1 MSAKHKAMGTLL
13 ALALTPPLT
22 GCAPAFTD
30 YYYISLVE
38 VEGIEVGATGVADY
52 PASLFHDPM
61 PIKYRLERGSYALEF
76 ELDMS
81 AFQPTVWVG
90 GKTYEGD
97 DLRVVGV
104 ETHQCGSWSHLPY
117 RTQGKLDEFYW
128 SPITW
133 TEPPCL
139 PAPLSDAGPHAMVFS
154 VVGPGG
160 EVLGEERI
168 PFEVVRNGTVV
179 YWDAV

>member
-1 MSAKHKAMGTLL
+1 MSAKHKAMGALL

-38 VEGIEVGATGVADY
+38 VEGIEVSATGVADY

-61 PIKYRLERGSYALEF
+61 PIKYRLKRGLYTLEF
-76 ELDMS
+76 EVDTS

-90 GKTYEGD
+90 GRTLEGGG
-97 DLRVVGV
+97 LRVVGV
-104 ETHQCGSWSHLPY
+104 ETHRCEGWSHFSS
-117 RTQGKLDEFYW
+117 RTRGKLDEFYW
-128 SPITW
+128 VPTKK
-133 TEPPCL
+133 TERPCL
-139 PAPLSDAGPHAMVFS
+139 PVPPSDTGFHAMVFS
-154 VVGPGG
+154 VVGPEG

-168 PFEVVRNGTVV
+168 PFEVLRNGTVV